1 MRLPSSQVHQSAVA
15 LPPTVIKSL
24 RCSLLGRRASARYY
38 ITAMLIQRLTL
49 SVADFLIM
57 RRSLVRLS
65 RNVTHN
71 YSAEAATAGGYF
83 AGFDLTEAQIQLHD
97 SCRRFVKQEVIPTAS
112 KYDESGKF
120 PWEIFRKA
128 HECGFTSSDVPEECG
143 GLGLDLLSKS
153 LIFEQLGYG
162 CTGVGTIMM
171 VNDLA
176 QTPLI
181 LAGSD
186 YLRQK
191 YLVPMLEDAHL
202 AAYAV
207 TEAGAG
213 SDVAGVS
220 TRATRDG
227 DSFILN
233 GSKVWITNCGVAKWF
248 FVLARTNHDTSCP
261 TSKAFTGFVV
271 DADQSGVIIGKKE
284 RNMGQRCSDTRA
296 ITFENVRVPMEN
308 VVGEVGGGFK
318 IVMRAFD
325 RTRPLVSAMA
335 TGLSQRALDEAGA
348 YSLERKTFGKRIADH
363 QAIAFKLAN
372 MAMNVE
378 LARLMTRKSAY
389 EVENQRPSG
398 NFYSS
403 IAKCFAADIAN
414 KNASEAIQ
422 IFGGNGFNTEYPVE
436 KLLRDAK
443 ILQIYGGTSEIQRV
457 VVAKNIIRSMSSTSN
472 V

>member
-1 MRLPSSQVHQSAVA
+1 
-15 LPPTVIKSL
+15 
-24 RCSLLGRRASARYY
+24 
-38 ITAMLIQRLTL
+38 
-49 SVADFLIM
+49 M
-57 RRSLVRLS
+57 RRSVARLS
-65 RNVTHN
+65 LQLAHN
-71 YSAEAATAGGYF
+71 YSAEAATAEGYF
-83 AGFDLTEAQIQLHD
+83 AGFDLTQAQIELQN
-97 SCRRFVKQEVIPTAS
+97 SAKRFAKQEIVPKAG
-112 KYDESGKF
+112 KYDETGQF

-128 HECGFTSSDVPEECG
+128 HELGFTSCDVPESCG
-143 GLGLDLLSKS
+143 GLGLDLLTKS
-153 LIFEQLGYG
+153 LIFEQIGYG

-181 LAGSD
+181 LAGSEQ
-186 YLRQK
+186 LREK
-191 YLVPMLEDAHL
+191 YLTPMLEEPNV

-213 SDVAGVS
+213 SDVAGVAS
-220 TRATRDG
+220 RAIRDG
-227 DSFILN
+227 DFYMLN

-248 FVLARTNHDTSCP
+248 FVLARTNADPKCP
-261 TSKAFTGFVV
+261 ASKAFTGFIV
-271 DADQSGVIIGKKE
+271 DADQPGVSVGKKE
-284 RNMGQRCSDTRA
+284 KNMGQRCSDTRTV
-296 ITFENVRVPMEN
+296 TFENVRIPMEN
-308 VVGEVGGGFK
+308 VVGEIGGGFK

-348 YSLERKTFGKRIADH
+348 YAMERRTFGKRIADH
-363 QAIAFKLAN
+363 QSVAFKLAD

-378 LARLMTRKSAY
+378 LSRVMTRKSAY

-398 NFYSS
+398 NYYSS
-403 IAKCFAADIAN
+403 IAKCFAADMSN
-414 KNASEAIQ
+414 KNASEAVQ

-457 VVAKNIIRSMSSTSN
+457 VVSKNVIRSLSATS
-472 V
+472 